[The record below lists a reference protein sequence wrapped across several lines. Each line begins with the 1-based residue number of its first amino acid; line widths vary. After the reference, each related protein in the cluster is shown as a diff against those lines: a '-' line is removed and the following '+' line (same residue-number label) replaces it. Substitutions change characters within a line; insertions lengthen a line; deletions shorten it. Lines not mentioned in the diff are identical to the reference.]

1 MSNIRKIIT
10 LLGQQ
15 HNYKNLGELFTEA
28 TEEEKEDILK
38 ALGLDEILIPGG
50 GFIPKY
56 SVDITSNK
64 PTFITKDFDITLTS
78 RVYNFFDL
86 VPDTDVTS
94 WAWTRDSGDPAA
106 DTTWALGKSTK
117 AIVLTSTDFPGIAT
131 GDITFSL
138 TVTVKGKVITDT
150 ITFTKTISDSRLRIK
165 STAQVFVDNLPEKAI
180 LSEDFDGVIETYSW
194 FLNDIFRASTPT
206 FRVDYSDLIPGE
218 IGEIKLEATTDLGE
232 ILTDVF
238 LIPRLKNGENGTD
251 GIPGPSGTDGS
262 PRYIWIKYADDDLG
276 TDMSDVPTKVDGST
290 RAYIGIA
297 VNRTVQTESTNY
309 LDYTWSKYVGNPG
322 PKGVAGPSPR
332 ILEFVPGGTYEN
344 GELYIDYVY
353 FRSSNPATEGYYT
366 VKLPS
371 NHIPGTKVTVV
382 YPGGIPNID
391 PTTGTWV
398 KAPFTKEMSFGT
410 VVAEQAN
417 LAGFIFRNGVL
428 TSQTGAKMVACHP
441 EAGVEKKN
449 LTLDGILGIV
459 SFLDRMVMD
468 KTGIILKDDCGKRR
482 MAFQWGLAGVPI
494 LKFFGEDGITVTWE
508 AGKNGF
514 QDYITTVP
522 ESYAPLYALYK
533 ATTPDGSFLEGKAVF
548 TSSNMCNV
556 NDIYSPSGKAY
567 YYRQPNTPEEI
578 KGYYYDKGVQPS
590 YLPAQESGSGK
601 YFTTADYNGTLVPDG
616 WYLSSFSTFVEGGE
630 NKTKGM
636 WIKITAGIEV
646 EQLEV
651 AYAED
656 PSLPTCN
663 PTQLA
668 QWQTGY

>member
-1 MSNIRKIIT
+1 M
-10 LLGQQ
+10 
-15 HNYKNLGELFTEA
+15 
-28 TEEEKEDILK
+28 K
-38 ALGLDEILIPGG
+38 ALGLDEILVPGG
-50 GFIPKY
+50 GLIPKY

-94 WAWTRDSGDPAA
+94 WAWTRDSGDTAA

-150 ITFTKTISDSRLRIK
+150 ITFTKTISNSRLRIK

-218 IGEIKLEATTDLGE
+218 IAEIKLEVTTDLGE

-238 LIPRLKNGENGTD
+238 LIPRLKNGENGTN
-251 GIPGPSGTDGS
+251 GVPGPPGTDGS
-262 PRYIWIKYADDDLG
+262 PRYIWIKYADDELG

-297 VNRTVQTESTNY
+297 VNKTVQTESTNY

-322 PKGVAGPSPR
+322 PKGVTGPSPR

-371 NHIPGTKVTVV
+371 NHTPGTKVTVV

-391 PTTGTWV
+391 PTTGPWV

-417 LAGFIFRNGVL
+417 LAGFIFRNQVL
-428 TSQTGAKMVACHP
+428 QSQTGSKMVACHTESGQHKP
-441 EAGVEKKN
+441 N
-449 LTLDGILGIV
+449 LLLDGLDGVI

-468 KTGIILKDDCGKRR
+468 KTGIVLKDDCGVRR

-494 LKFFGEDGITVTWE
+494 LKFFAEDGVTITWE

-514 QDYITTVP
+514 QDYISTVP

-533 ATTPDGSFLEGKAVF
+533 ATTPDGSFLEGKSVF
-548 TSSNMCNV
+548 TSANMCSV
-556 NDIYSPSGKAY
+556 SDVYSPTGTAY
-567 YYRQPNTPEEI
+567 YYRQPNTPGEI
-578 KGYYYDKGVQPS
+578 KGYYYDKGVQPT
-590 YLPAQESGSGK
+590 YLPEQEAGDK
-601 YFTTADYNGTLVPDG
+601 KFFTTADFNGTLVPDG
-616 WYLSSFSTFVEGGE
+616 WYLRSFSTFTEDGE
-630 NKTKGM
+630 NKTKGL
-636 WIKITAGIEV
+636 WTKITAGIEG
-646 EQLEV
+646 EQLERI
-651 AYAED
+651 YAAD
-656 PSLPTCN
+656 ASLPTCN

-668 QWQTGY
+668 QWQTGS